1 MAGALVE
8 SVGPFLIPVVI
19 FVLGLVGYLFLFV
32 LTRWGL
38 IGEN

>member
-1 MAGALVE
+1 MAGALVD